1 MIAIERFMHSPARG
15 QIMLL
20 SMYSC
25 IYMSHLNVLKY
36 THPCYVNVFS
46 FQVVVSVTLKHS
58 LTLYNK
64 NFYLYVVLTLFLCC
78 FFSTFFLQIFV
89 YILKSNLFVE
99 TAEYILKCTISDI
112 DRSVLCNLQKKK
124 ICKIYKLSKIQMFT
138 VRLRGCI
145 LKFVTGI

>member
-25 IYMSHLNVLKY
+25 IYMSPLNVLKY

-78 FFSTFFLQIFV
+78 FSTFFIQIFV

-99 TAEYILKCTISDI
+99 TAEYILKCTLSDI

-124 ICKIYKLSKIQMFT
+124 ICKIYELSKIQMFT

-145 LKFVTGI
+145 LIFVTGI